1 MRKVC
6 LALVVATIACGSAR
20 PALAVQ
26 QFYNAW
32 AEVYLKDNPN
42 EEFVKTLSDK
52 KVQCVVCHQGKKR
65 DNRNAYGAQLDVLL
79 DKKKDVR
86 DVEKIKAS
94 IAKVGEMHI
103 DPKDDK
109 SPTYDEVIKKG
120 ELPAGKLDDLMKEPE
135 PKEGA
140 PKADEPK

>member
-6 LALVVATIACGSAR
+6 LVLVVGAVVCGSAR

-42 EEFVKTLSDK
+42 EEYVKTVTEK
-52 KVQCVVCHQGKKR
+52 QTQCLVCHQGKSRK
-65 DNRNAYGAQLDVLL
+65 NRNAYGAQLDVLL
-79 DKKKDVR
+79 DKRKDVR
-86 DVEKIKAS
+86 DVEKMKAAF
-94 IAKVGEMHI
+94 AKVGEMHI

-109 SPTYDEVIKKG
+109 SPTFDELIKKG
-120 ELPAGKLDDLMKEPE
+120 ELPGGKLEDLKKDPE
-135 PKEGA
+135 PKKDDA
-140 PKADEPK
+140 K